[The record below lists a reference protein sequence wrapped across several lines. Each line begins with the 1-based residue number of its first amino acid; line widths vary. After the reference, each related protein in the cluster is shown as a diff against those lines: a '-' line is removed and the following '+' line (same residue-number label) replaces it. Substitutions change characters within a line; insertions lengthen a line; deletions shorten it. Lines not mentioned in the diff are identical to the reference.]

1 VPVPT
6 LKIASNR
13 DLAER
18 KPNWIDFDAGVLLEP
33 DVSVDEITARMM
45 SLILEVA
52 SGKQARNEINGFREI
67 TIWKQG
73 VTL

>member
-1 VPVPT
+1 M
-6 LKIASNR
+6 
-13 DLAER
+13 
-18 KPNWIDFDAGVLLEP
+18 LLEP
-33 DVSVDEITARMM
+33 DVSVDQVTDRMM

-52 SGKQARNEINGFREI
+52 SGKEARNEINGFREI